1 MKIHPKIDY
10 TSFLQAI
17 ADSKLAPW
25 LDTLPDQIS
34 RGLSHQRFGDLADWL
49 QALEDLPEI
58 FSDAIDLQ
66 TKVDIGSTQEVDAAT
81 RQQTHDALA
90 RLIPWRKGP
99 YHVHGTHI
107 DTEWR
112 SDWKWDRVLPHI
124 EPLAQRTVLDVGCGS
139 GYHMWRMLG
148 EQAKLVIGID
158 PTPLFLIQFHAIKH
172 FHGAAPIHMLPL
184 GIEHM
189 PELNGFDSVFSMGVL
204 YHRRDPIQFLTEL
217 KQQLKPGGQ
226 LILETLVVEGD
237 VNTVLMPTDRYAQ
250 MRNVWFL
257 PSCEAL
263 SLWLSR
269 LGFVDIK
276 VVDENVTSLDEQR
289 KTEWMDNQSLAD
301 FLDPDDVS
309 KTIEGY
315 PAPKRAVIIAKK
327 K

>member
-1 MKIHPKIDY
+1 MNNSSTWFKQCFHDLID
-10 TSFLQAI
+10 SPV
-17 ADSKLAPW
+17 SHW
-25 LDTLPDQIS
+25 LNTLPTQMQEWQH
-34 RGLSHQRFGDLADWL
+34 SHHRKDVDKWCNLLNQ
-49 QALEDLPEI
+49 LPDMPTANIE
-58 FSDAIDLQ
+58 LT
-66 TKVDIGSTQEVDAAT
+66 TKVSIGTSEDAADGERKRIT
-81 RQQTHDALA
+81 ALMKHFM
-90 RLIPWRKGP
+90 PWRKGP
-99 YHVHGTHI
+99 FFVHGVNI

-237 VNTVLMPTDRYAQ
+237 VNTVLMPTDRYAR